1 MDNLPILSFAVS
13 DRQFNGTIENMKDLL
28 DEEKIGT
35 LTKFQPNS
43 SINKWL
49 QERYMKEEERD
60 MIVSYVSRV
69 PSEYK

>member
-43 SINKWL
+43 SINK
-49 QERYMKEEERD
+49 
-60 MIVSYVSRV
+60 
-69 PSEYK
+69 